1 MLRGYFCIV
10 KFLLLVIT
18 LLVADLKATD
28 FHQGKWIRVTDTN
41 KELLTGARVDVIGT
55 GKTLY
60 TNLKGEC
67 FISNELLSNCSGLE
81 ITCVSYRSVR
91 LKSLDTDS
99 EIVLE
104 MR

>member
-1 MLRGYFCIV
+1 M
-10 KFLLLVIT
+10 KFLILVVALLVS
-18 LLVADLKATD
+18 DLKATD

-41 KELLTGARVDVIGT
+41 KELLAGARVDVIGT

-67 FISNELLSNCSGLE
+67 FISNELLVKGSGLE

-91 LKSLDTDS
+91 LKSIDLNT
-99 EIVLE
+99 EIVLQ